1 MIITLIVFLA
11 ILTQA
16 TVGFGLALVSM
27 PLLVAVVG
35 IKTATPLVALIA
47 TVAELVILGRYW
59 RSIQFQSIKPLIISS
74 VIGIPLGVFIL
85 REVDE
90 AIITPILGVVILGYA
105 LYALFSPRLPRL
117 AGRAWAYGFGFIGGI
132 LGGAYNTSGP
142 PVIIYGSCRRWPPDE
157 FKGNIQGYFIPI
169 TLLVL
174 AVHGVSG
181 NYTTAVWQNFLWA
194 IPGIILGLIGGFF
207 LSGRLD
213 PHRFRKIVL
222 ILLLF
227 LGLRLLF

>member
-11 ILTQA
+11 LLVQA
-16 TVGFGLALVSM
+16 TTGFGLALVSM

-47 TVAELVILGRYW
+47 TAAELVILARYW

-85 REVDE
+85 REVDA

-157 FKGNIQGYFIPI
+157 FKGNLQGYFIPV

-174 AVHGVSG
+174 VVHGVSG
-181 NYTTAVWQNFLWA
+181 NYTTAVWQYFLWA

-207 LSGRLD
+207 ISGRLD
-213 PHRFRKIVL
+213 PNRFRKIVL
-222 ILLLF
+222 ILLVF

>member
-27 PLLVAVVG
+27 PLLVAVLG

-85 REVDE
+85 REVDA

-157 FKGNIQGYFIPI
+157 FKGNLQGYFIPV

-174 AVHGVSG
+174 VVHGVSG

-207 LSGRLD
+207 ISGRLD
-213 PHRFRKIVL
+213 SNRFRKIVL
-222 ILLLF
+222 ILLVF

>member
-1 MIITLIVFLA
+1 MIVTLIVFLA

-16 TVGFGLALVSM
+16 TVGFGLALISM
-27 PLLVAVVG
+27 PLLVAVIG
-35 IKTATPLVALIA
+35 IKTATPLVAIIA
-47 TVAELVILGRYW
+47 TVAELVILARYW
-59 RSIQFQSIKPLIISS
+59 RSIQFQAIKPLIISS
-74 VIGIPLGVFIL
+74 IIGIPLGVFIL

-90 AIITPILGVVILGYA
+90 AIITPVLGIVILGYA

-117 AGRAWAYGFGFIGGI
+117 AGRAWAYGFGFVGGV

-157 FKGNIQGYFIPI
+157 FKGNIQGYFIPV

-174 AVHGVSG
+174 AVHGASG

-194 IPGIILGLIGGFF
+194 VPGIILGLIGGFF
-207 LSGRLD
+207 LGGRLD
-213 PHRFRKIVL
+213 PGRFRKIVL
-222 ILLLF
+222 ILLVI

>member
-1 MIITLIVFLA
+1 MIVTLIVFLA

-16 TVGFGLALVSM
+16 TVGFGLALISM
-27 PLLVAVVG
+27 PLLVAVLG

-47 TVAELVILGRYW
+47 TAAELVILGRYW

-85 REVDE
+85 REVDA

-117 AGRAWAYGFGFIGGI
+117 VGRAWAYGFGFIGGI

-142 PVIIYGSCRRWPPDE
+142 PVIVYGSCRRWPPDE
-157 FKGNIQGYFIPI
+157 FKGNLQGYFIPV

-174 AVHGVSG
+174 VVHGVSG

-207 LSGRLD
+207 ISGRLD
-213 PHRFRKIVL
+213 PARFRKVVL

>member
-11 ILTQA
+11 TLTQA
-16 TVGFGLALVSM
+16 AVGFGLALVSM
-27 PLLVAVVG
+27 PLLAAVVG
-35 IKTATPLVALIA
+35 IRTATPLVALIA
-47 TVAELVILGRYW
+47 AVAELVILGRYW

-169 TLLVL
+169 TLLAL
-174 AVHGVSG
+174 AAHGVSG

-207 LSGRLD
+207 ISGRLD
-213 PHRFRKIVL
+213 PGRFRKIVL
-222 ILLLF
+222 ILLVI
-227 LGLRLLF
+227 LGMRLLF

>member
-27 PLLVAVVG
+27 PLLVAVLG

-47 TVAELVILGRYW
+47 TAAELVILGRYW

-85 REVDE
+85 REVGE
-90 AIITPILGVVILGYA
+90 AIITPILGAVILAYA
-105 LYALFSPRLPRL
+105 LYALFSPRLPQL

-157 FKGNIQGYFIPI
+157 FKGNLQGYFIPV

-174 AVHGVSG
+174 VVHGVSG
-181 NYTTAVWQNFLWA
+181 NYTTAVWQNFFWA

-207 LSGRLD
+207 ISGRLD
-213 PHRFRKIVL
+213 PGRFRKIVL
-222 ILLLF
+222 ILLVI